1 MTRLP
6 SAQLC
11 LSLTSLMGCTTAA
24 DKGGGGDGSDA
35 TLEGIVLSADEHIL
49 DPGVFF

>member
-1 MTRLP
+1 M
-6 SAQLC
+6 
-11 LSLTSLMGCTTAA
+11 LSMMGCTTAA